1 MWVHQNI
8 VRVMILIRSLITILS
23 PQRSSLRWTRNDF
36 NLLRPSI
43 FQQTQIYS
51 LQKGKQ
57 TQIDWKCKFI
67 KFEIHPITSAYD
79 WSNTELFLLRTQTT
93 NVCPPSA
100 PHTCWWWPLS
110 SPWSPCSPCPPCG
123 QWPGCPVCPAVPESA
138 LCEAA
143 GPSLVR
149 ARQGSPAE
157 LCSFL
162 SGRACKH
169 DRPAHTAL
177 RLADTASQSQSS
189 APSDHI
195 QHHIVNINS
204 SAPSPQQQQLW

>member
-1 MWVHQNI
+1 MWVQQNI

-67 KFEIHPITSAYD
+67 KFETQHISLGLKLYNQ
-79 WSNTELFLLRTQTT
+79 SLGLLRTLKSLKSVLLHLLTHNDDGLNQ
-93 NVCPPSA
+93 PPG
-100 PHTCWWWPLS
+100 PLVPRVPRVAS
-110 SPWSPCSPCPPCG
+110 G
-123 QWPGCPVCPAVPESA
+123 QAVCPAVPESA

-143 GPSLVR
+143 GWAQL
-149 ARQGSPAE
+149 SP
-157 LCSFL
+157 
-162 SGRACKH
+162 G
-169 DRPAHTAL
+169 
-177 RLADTASQSQSS
+177 
-189 APSDHI
+189 
-195 QHHIVNINS
+195 
-204 SAPSPQQQQLW
+204 

>member
-1 MWVHQNI
+1 MWVQQNT

-67 KFEIHPITSAYD
+67 KFETQHISLGLELLSIHGP
-79 WSNTELFLLRTQTT
+79 LRTHKSLKSVLLHLLTHADDGQ
-93 NVCPPSA
+93 VCQPPG
-100 PHTCWWWPLS
+100 PRVPLVPRVPRVAS
-110 SPWSPCSPCPPCG
+110 G
-123 QWPGCPVCPAVPESA
+123 QAVCPAVPESA

-143 GPSLVR
+143 GWAQL
-149 ARQGSPAE
+149 SP
-157 LCSFL
+157 
-162 SGRACKH
+162 G
-169 DRPAHTAL
+169 
-177 RLADTASQSQSS
+177 
-189 APSDHI
+189 
-195 QHHIVNINS
+195 
-204 SAPSPQQQQLW
+204 

>member
-67 KFEIHPITSAYD
+67 KFETH
-79 WSNTELFLLRTQTT
+79 
-93 NVCPPSA
+93 PPSLKLKLWA
-100 PHTCWWWPLS
+100 IPRSFEDSNNKCLSTFSSSHVLMMASVSPL
-110 SPWSPCSPCPPCG
+110 
-123 QWPGCPVCPAVPESA
+123 VPEFPVSPVWPVARLPCVPSCARVRTLRSCRAQLSA
-138 LCEAA
+138 
-143 GPSLVR
+143 G
-149 ARQGSPAE
+149 
-157 LCSFL
+157 
-162 SGRACKH
+162 
-169 DRPAHTAL
+169 
-177 RLADTASQSQSS
+177 
-189 APSDHI
+189 
-195 QHHIVNINS
+195 
-204 SAPSPQQQQLW
+204 

>member
-23 PQRSSLRWTRNDF
+23 PQRSSLRWTRNEF

-51 LQKGKQ
+51 LKRVNKHRLIESANSSNLKYTPSHQPK
-57 TQIDWKCKFI
+57 IEAI
-67 KFEIHPITSAYD
+67 PRSFED
-79 WSNTELFLLRTQTT
+79 SNN
-93 NVCPPSA
+93 NVCPPLP

-110 SPWSPCSPCPPCG
+110 APWSPCSPGAPCG